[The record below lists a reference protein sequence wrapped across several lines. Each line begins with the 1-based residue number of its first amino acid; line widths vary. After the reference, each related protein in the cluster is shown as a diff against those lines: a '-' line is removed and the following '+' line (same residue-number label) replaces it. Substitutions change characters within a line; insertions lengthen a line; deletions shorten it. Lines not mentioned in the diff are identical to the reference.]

1 MLHKQKLKNHARF
14 SVKLAPKCIHHLSKI
29 LAWSSNINVHIILY
43 GIGRASPQHVN
54 RSLKNLKAYWPKLTS
69 FETTHVLLQI
79 DTIDNPRSGEKYNQQ
94 RLEPFGENVDKLIIK
109 TPDELE
115 AASTVNRSI
124 LNNYRD
130 IYEDNGKSLDNLFNQ
145 LLLLEYAGSTLID
158 NEVNKT
164 FVFCRDDIMVYHS
177 PIFNLSGLTR
187 RNLIIPGFHWHRGYN
202 DRFMLGSHITAGIW
216 AHRIRGLETLY
227 SEKRELSG
235 ETLLKYTINQ
245 NNINV
250 LAFPRVF
257 PRIRNN
263 CNEVTERN
271 PLSLNRPREFLNILI
286 AYFKFFIWRFR
297 S

>member
-1 MLHKQKLKNHARF
+1 
-14 SVKLAPKCIHHLSKI
+14 
-29 LAWSSNINVHIILY
+29 
-43 GIGRASPQHVN
+43 
-54 RSLKNLKAYWPKLTS
+54 
-69 FETTHVLLQI
+69 
-79 DTIDNPRSGEKYNQQ
+79 
-94 RLEPFGENVDKLIIK
+94 
-109 TPDELE
+109 
-115 AASTVNRSI
+115 
-124 LNNYRD
+124 
-130 IYEDNGKSLDNLFNQ
+130 
-145 LLLLEYAGSTLID
+145 
-158 NEVNKT
+158 
-164 FVFCRDDIMVYHS
+164 
-177 PIFNLSGLTR
+177 
-187 RNLIIPGFHWHRGYN
+187 
-202 DRFMLGSHITAGIW
+202 MLGSHITAGIW

-227 SEKRELSG
+227 SKKRELSG